1 MYVISE
7 NGVVWEQKGKKKVGC
22 KKQNEIKYLIDFL
35 SLGEFYMYNK
45 INAIKF
51 DDG

>member
-22 KKQNEIKYLIDFL
+22 KKQNEIKYLIDFCPWG
-35 SLGEFYMYNK
+35 SFTCTT
-45 INAIKF
+45 NAIKF